1 MMTKGNISIFRK
13 YNITKPMKAITIGEF
28 CDYIKTGWGYSSQIE
43 TIRNPNTTD
52 IRRKHLKAQLPAAT
66 ISGTFTKRETA
77 GLINHSGLIC
87 LDIDGKDNPGIT
99 SWPELRDKLMVY
111 KNIMLSALSVSGK
124 GVFIIIP
131 LQHPERHRQQF
142 SRLQKDF
149 QSLDITIDPSC
160 SNICRLRGIS
170 HDPEAKVNL
179 DALPYQGLQ
188 KEEVLNKATFN
199 NDDLSRL
206 IQLITDSRIDIT
218 DGYMNWYSIGCSLAN
233 ELGEGGR
240 DYYHQIS
247 QFYDYYSKRETNKQF
262 NACLRRGGNFT
273 KSTIFYIA
281 DQHGINLKA
290 IEGRVKQS

>member
-1 MMTKGNISIFRK
+1 MMTKGNISLFRT
-13 YNITKPMKAITIGEF
+13 YFDTNPVGEITIGEF
-28 CDYIKTGWGYSSQIE
+28 CNYTKTGWGYCSQIKK
-43 TIRNPNTTD
+43 IRNPNTTD
-52 IRRKHLKAQLPAAT
+52 NGRKQLKAQLPAAT
-66 ISGTFTKRETA
+66 ISGTFIKRETA
-77 GLINHSGLIC
+77 GLLNHSGFIC
-87 LDIDGKDNPGIT
+87 LDIDGKDNPSVT
-99 SWPELRDKLMVY
+99 DWPELRDKLMEY
-111 KNIMLSALSVSGK
+111 NNIMLSALSVSGK

-131 LQHPERHRQQF
+131 LQHPERHHRQF
-142 SRLQKDF
+142 ARLQRDF

-199 NDDLSRL
+199 DDDLSRL
-206 IQLITDSRIDIT
+206 IQLITDSRTDIT
-218 DGYMNWYSIGCSLAN
+218 DGYTNWYSIGCSLAN

-247 QFYDYYSKRETNKQF
+247 QYYDYYSKRETNRQF
-262 NACLRRGGNFT
+262 NACLKRGGNFT

-281 DQHGINLKA
+281 NQNGINLKA